1 MDFIKGLP
9 KSKGRD
15 AILILVD
22 RLSKYAHF
30 LPLLHPFSASQVAQL
45 FFSEIIRLHGVPCK
59 YCFELVVF
67 GWKFFKL
74 LGLELSRSFAYHL

>member
-1 MDFIKGLP
+1 MDFIEGLP

-15 AILILVD
+15 AILVLVD

-45 FFSEIIRLHGVPCK
+45 FFSEIIRLHGVPRK
-59 YCFELVVF
+59 YCFEL
-67 GWKFFKL
+67 GQNI
-74 LGLELSRSFAYHL
+74 LEWFLVGSFLSCWD